1 MLVTIA
7 AFVFV
12 LGVLIFVHEF
22 GHFLAAK
29 AVGIGVPRFSIGFGP
44 ATPLRFRRGETEYVV
59 AWFPLGGY
67 VKMASREEQ
76 EAMGGLEGGETPET
90 FPPEQLFESKP
101 LWARVM
107 VISAGV
113 FMNALFAWVVYAA
126 VAGIYGRTEDPTT
139 TVAHVNAD
147 FLPPAAKHLAD
158 IPRGTQIVRINGDS
172 MRSRDAVYRAVA
184 DPASDRLRLDFA
196 GDVEPVILPI
206 RGTDTE
212 ERRAVLAAIYWE
224 WEPAVGAVR
233 AGGPAAE
240 AGLEVGDRFVSIEG
254 DTTASFYGLFRV
266 VDAHP
271 GDTLDLVVQRGD
283 GLVPLVVV
291 PEVVELT
298 NPATGEALRVGRIG
312 VDPPIDY
319 LRIKYG
325 LVGAMA
331 EGWRQ
336 TVVAGE
342 LVYVTLK
349 GFVTREVSPRE
360 IGGPIF
366 IGQLSGELARVSLA
380 ALLEFMAL
388 LSVNLAILNLLP
400 IPVLDGGHLVFLAVE
415 GVRGRPLS
423 LAARMRLIQFG
434 MFLLFGLMIYVFTND
449 ILRILGG

>member
-12 LGVLIFVHEF
+12 LGVLIFVHEL

-44 ATPLRFRRGETEYVV
+44 ATPVKFRRGETEYVV

-76 EAMGGLEGGETPET
+76 EAMGALEGGETPES
-90 FPPEQLFESKP
+90 FPPDQLFENKP
-101 LWARVM
+101 LWARVV

-113 FMNALFAWVVYAA
+113 FMNALFAWVVYAG
-126 VAGIYGRTEDPTT
+126 VAGLYGRTEDSTT
-139 TVAHVNAD
+139 IVDNVDAEL
-147 FLPPAAKHLAD
+147 LPVTARHLAD
-158 IPRGTQIVRINGDS
+158 IPRGTQVIRINGDS
-172 MRSRDAVYRAVA
+172 IRSRDAAARAIL
-184 DPASDRLRLDFA
+184 DPTSDRLRLDFA
-196 GDVEPVILPI
+196 GDVAPVILPI

-212 ERRAVLAAIYWE
+212 ERQAVWSAIYWE
-224 WEPAVGAVR
+224 WAPVVGTLR

-240 AGLEVGDRFVSIEG
+240 AGLAVGDRFVSIEG
-254 DTTASFYGLFRV
+254 DTIATFYDLFRV
-266 VDAHP
+266 VDARP
-271 GDTLDLVVQRGD
+271 GDTLRLVARRGD
-283 GLVPLVVV
+283 ALVELDVV
-291 PEVVELT
+291 PEALDQRD
-298 NPATGEALRVGRIG
+298 PTGEARPVGRIG
-312 VDPPIDY
+312 VDPEFDF
-319 LRIKYG
+319 LRIRYG
-325 LVGAMA
+325 VVGAMA

-336 TVVAGE
+336 TVVGAE
-342 LVYVTLK
+342 LVWVTLK

-366 IGQLSGELARVSLA
+366 IGQLSGQLARVGLA

-423 LAARMRLIQFG
+423 LKSRMRLIQVGLFI
-434 MFLLFGLMIYVFTND
+434 LLGLMVFVFTND
-449 ILRILGG
+449 ILRIFGG